1 MSDRPTTLGDLRA
14 SGWEPRTVKAEVR
27 SNLIDRIRAGRPL
40 VDGIVGYEDTVV
52 PALERAI
59 LAGHDIILL
68 GERGQG
74 KTRLIRGLVG
84 LLDEAIP
91 AIDGTETNDDP
102 YAPSSA
108 AGRRILAEQGDDA
121 PIRWLAPEDRFSEK
135 LATPD
140 IAVADLIGD
149 LDPIKVAEGRYLT
162 DEETIHHG
170 LVPRTNRGIV
180 SINELPDL
188 PPRIQV
194 ALLNVLEE
202 RDVQI
207 RGHLVRLEL
216 DLLLVATANP
226 EDYTN
231 RGRIITPLKDRF
243 GSEVRTHYPRTAEHE
258 ITIVGQ
264 ELTPPP
270 ADVVWD
276 LPQVMREVVVA
287 LTERA
292 RTSSH
297 VNHRSGVS
305 VRFSIANAE
314 TLIASAIRRALRTGE
329 SPAVPRVADLPS
341 LVQSSMGRLEFEVFE
356 EGREEE
362 LLRRMVSEAVLD
374 VFRDRLGTADLS
386 GVLAAFDAGVEVE
399 TGDLVPSEQV
409 VADAGDVPDLAD
421 LLRRLDLAEE
431 SPAHVACGLEFVM
444 EGLHLTRRLNKD
456 ATLSGGTVYAG

>member
-1 MSDRPTTLGDLRA
+1 
-14 SGWEPRTVKAEVR
+14 
-27 SNLIDRIRAGRPL
+27 
-40 VDGIVGYEDTVV
+40 
-52 PALERAI
+52 
-59 LAGHDIILL
+59 
-68 GERGQG
+68 
-74 KTRLIRGLVG
+74 
-84 LLDEAIP
+84 
-91 AIDGTETNDDP
+91 
-102 YAPSSA
+102 
-108 AGRRILAEQGDDA
+108 
-121 PIRWLAPEDRFSEK
+121 
-135 LATPD
+135 
-140 IAVADLIGD
+140 
-149 LDPIKVAEGRYLT
+149 
-162 DEETIHHG
+162 
-170 LVPRTNRGIV
+170 
-180 SINELPDL
+180 
-188 PPRIQV
+188 
-194 ALLNVLEE
+194 LNVLEE

-243 GSEVRTHYPRTAEHE
+243 GSEVRTHYPRTTDHE
-258 ITIVGQ
+258 IAIVGQ

-270 ADVVWD
+270 ADVAWD

-362 LLRRMVSEAVLD
+362 LLSRMVSEAVLD
-374 VFRDRLGTADLS
+374 VFRERLGTADLS
-386 GVLAAFDAGVEVE
+386 GVLAAFDAGTEVE

-409 VADAGDVPDLAD
+409 VAESGDVPDLGD

>member
-1 MSDRPTTLGDLRA
+1 MSDRPTTLAGLRG
-14 SGWEPRTVKAEVR
+14 SGWQPRTVKEEVR
-27 SNLIDRIRAGRPL
+27 ANLIGRIRAGRSIA
-40 VDGIVGYEDTVV
+40 DGIVGYDETVL
-52 PALERAI
+52 PALERAL
-59 LAGHDIILL
+59 LAGHDIMLL

-74 KTRLIRGLVG
+74 KTRLIRGLIS
-84 LLDEAIP
+84 LLDEAVP
-91 AIDGTETNDDP
+91 AIEGTDTNDDP
-102 YAPSSA
+102 FAPTSA
-108 AGRRILAEQGDDA
+108 VGRRILAERGDDT
-121 PIRWLAPEDRFSEK
+121 PIIWLAPEDRFSEK

-162 DEETIHHG
+162 DEETIHVG

-207 RGHLVRLEL
+207 RGHLVRLDL

-243 GSEVRTHYPRTAEHE
+243 GSEVRTHYPTSVVDELA
-258 ITIVGQ
+258 IVDQ
-264 ELTPPP
+264 ELKPPP
-270 ADVVWD
+270 AEVAWD
-276 LPQVMREVVVA
+276 LPVVMAEIVAA
-287 LTERA
+287 LTDRA

-297 VNHRSGVS
+297 VNQRSGVS

-314 TLIASAIRRALRTGE
+314 TLLASAVRRSLRTGE
-329 SPAVPRVADLPS
+329 TPAVPRIADLPAV
-341 LVQSSMGRLEFEVFE
+341 VQSSMGRLEFEVFE

-374 VFRDRLGTADLS
+374 VFRDRLGNADLS
-386 GVLAAFDAGVEVE
+386 SLLTAFDAGTEVE
-399 TGDLVPSEQV
+399 TGDLVPAERI
-409 VADAGDVPDLAD
+409 VAAVGELDDLAD

-431 SPAHVACGLEFVM
+431 SPAHVACALELAM

-456 ATLSGGTVYAG
+456 RSITGGTVYAH